1 MNLRAARRAKR
12 LALISDSIGFDEL
25 SLRDEFFSPSR
36 FQRKE
41 CFCVGDNLFL
51 RYVDEESNGGKHR
64 LLLLPVDNGK
74 DNYSKYDKY
83 SIIQK
88 SLATRIE
95 QSIPVK
101 RKVNAPEYI
110 QQRETKEPRVPSRS

>member
-1 MNLRAARRAKR
+1 MLLLRR
-12 LALISDSIGFDEL
+12 
-25 SLRDEFFSPSR
+25 
-36 FQRKE
+36 
-41 CFCVGDNLFL
+41 DNLFL

-88 SLATRIE
+88 SLATQIE

-101 RKVNAPEYI
+101 RKVNAPEYL
-110 QQRETKEPRVPSRS
+110 QQRETKEEPRIPSRS